1 MTPSELIAALPPGRL
16 PPGLLDLGATDLLV
30 LFGLGLVL
38 AGSLAVAAAPLL
50 ARRPSFRARLAAT
63 RGLPP
68 AERALALARLLGHLP
83 PALHGVAYRGEP
95 IAEEAFE
102 RIARAARRRRR

>member
-16 PPGLLDLGATDLLV
+16 PPALLDLGPADLLA
-30 LFGLGLVL
+30 LFGAGLVL
-38 AGSLAVAAAPLL
+38 AGLVAAAASPLL

-95 IAEEAFE
+95 IADAAFE
-102 RIARAARRRRR
+102 RIARAAKRRRR